1 MIKRILLTATCLLS
15 LSGCSFVLVE
25 GPPQLA
31 AGQRATAPV
40 VCTDNIILPVLDFL
54 GGGTSMAY
62 AVSAFFL
69 GDVASAI
76 EDEFGITETVSDELN
91 VWGFASLAVGGT
103 LVYSGM
109 QGRGQGEQLQA
120 GRWRKPPLVR
130 RLCLLHR
137 RASSVVPPSCGSRCG
152 MTCWTN
158 IAVSTATRPFRPC
171 HGTEVPAFSR
181 SIRHSCEGHEVD
193 ISSAPEVER

>member
-1 MIKRILLTATCLLS
+1 MIKRVLLTATCLLS

-40 VCTDNIILPVLDFL
+40 VCTDNIVLPVLDFL

-76 EDEFGITETVSDELN
+76 EDESGITETVSDELN
-91 VWGFASLAVGGT
+91 LWGFASLAVGGT

-109 QGRGQGEQLQA
+109 QGRGKVNNCRRAMAEAASGSSPLFAASARIERGPA
-120 GRWRKPPLVR
+120 FMRKSVWHDVLDQYRSQHRDPPLPT
-130 RLCLLHR
+130 
-137 RASSVVPPSCGSRCG
+137 VPRY
-152 MTCWTN
+152 
-158 IAVSTATRPFRPC
+158 
-171 HGTEVPAFSR
+171 
-181 SIRHSCEGHEVD
+181 
-193 ISSAPEVER
+193 